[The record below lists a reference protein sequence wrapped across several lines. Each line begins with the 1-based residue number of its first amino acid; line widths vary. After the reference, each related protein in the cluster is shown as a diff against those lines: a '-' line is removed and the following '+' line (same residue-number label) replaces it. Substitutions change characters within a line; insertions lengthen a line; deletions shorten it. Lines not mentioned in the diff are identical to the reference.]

1 MLLTS
6 IILAIAVS
14 IDSLSVGAIYGIK
27 GIKIPFMSRLIIAF
41 ATFISFII
49 SMAFGVSI
57 QTYLSPKSAQ
67 FLGAIIL
74 LIMGIWL
81 LLKTIIN
88 PENDINNG
96 VTKTIATFNIKSL
109 GLVIKILREPIS
121 ADTDTSGTIDP
132 KEATLLGVA
141 LALDAFGAGI
151 GAAIAG
157 FNILITTFLV
167 TLSSLAFLSLGLSLG
182 YQKQL
187 LLKDKKLEFLPA
199 ILLISLAVI
208 KFFY

>member
-1 MLLTS
+1 MILTS

-14 IDSLSVGAIYGIK
+14 IDSLSVGAIYGIR
-27 GIKIPFMSRLIIAF
+27 GIKIPFISRTIIAL
-41 ATFISFII
+41 ATFVSFTT
-49 SMAFGVSI
+49 SMIFGVSF

-67 FLGAIIL
+67 LLGAIIL

-81 LLKTIIN
+81 LLKTIAN
-88 PENDINNG
+88 SDIKKD

-121 ADTDTSGTIDP
+121 ADTDTSGIIDP

-151 GAAIAG
+151 GAAMAG
-157 FNILITTFLV
+157 FNILTTTFLV
-167 TLSSLAFLSLGLSLG
+167 TLSSFIFLSLGLSVG
-182 YQKQL
+182 YKKQL
-187 LLKDKKLEFLPA
+187 VLKDKKIEFLPA